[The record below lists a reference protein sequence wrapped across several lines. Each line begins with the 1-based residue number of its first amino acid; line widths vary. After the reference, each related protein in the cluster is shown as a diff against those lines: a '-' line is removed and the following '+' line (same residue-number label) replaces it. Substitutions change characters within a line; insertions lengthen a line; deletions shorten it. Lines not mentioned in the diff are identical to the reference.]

1 MHLSPGVGKVAFSIG
16 WLMPRKE
23 GDPAVQTIVFGSGR
37 SVVRLAR
44 VVRVHEVV
52 SSNLT
57 APTNFSPGIEVGA
70 KQGFEQLAMVWDFQ
84 VKQLVDDDVLPE
96 FRGLREQIA
105 AE

>member
-1 MHLSPGVGKVAFSIG
+1 
-16 WLMPRKE
+16 
-23 GDPAVQTIVFGSGR
+23 
-37 SVVRLAR
+37 
-44 VVRVHEVV
+44 
-52 SSNLT
+52 
-57 APTNFSPGIEVGA
+57 VGA